1 MRILRLGPIGEEVP
15 AVVDPDGIVR
25 DIRSITDEIDGAFL
39 ASGGLDAV
47 RSALR
52 SERTLPVLQ
61 TDGVRVGAPIAK
73 PEKIICIGLNYRG
86 HAAETGQEVP
96 TEPMVFMKA
105 PNAMCGP
112 YDAIHIPRGGERV
125 DWEVEL
131 GVVVGRRCRYLADED
146 EALASIAGYTISHD
160 VSEREFQLK
169 RGGQFTKGKSCET
182 FNPLGP
188 WLVTP
193 DEVGDTAS
201 LTLRTWVNG
210 EIKQDGSTDDLV
222 FGVAHLVHY
231 LSQFMVLESG
241 DVITTGTPS
250 GVGHGRKPREY
261 LKAGDVVE
269 LEIERLGRQR
279 SPVIAAP

>member
-15 AVVDPDGIVR
+15 AVMDPDGIVR

>member
-15 AVVDPDGIVR
+15 AVMDPDGIVR

-39 ASGGLDAV
+39 AAGGLDAV

-131 GVVVGRRCRYLADED
+131 GVVIGRRCRYLADED
-146 EALASIAGYTISHD
+146 EARASIAGYTISHD

-279 SPVIAAP
+279 SPVIAAQ